1 MSSVMKPGM
10 RVGTGYDFHA
20 FEEGGRLV
28 LGGVEIPNDRGLKGH
43 SDADAVL
50 HAIMDALLGAAGLKD
65 IGSYFPNTDP
75 QYRKIS
81 SLLLLE
87 KVYRLIR
94 GKGFSVGNID
104 LTVITEEPRIQP
116 HIEAMKAN
124 LARILHLKAD
134 EIGIKATTMEGKG
147 TIGQGEGLAVQAI
160 ALLIQEGK

>member
-1 MSSVMKPGM
+1 MSSVMKTSV
-10 RVGTGYDFHA
+10 RVGTGYDFHL

-28 LGGVEIPNDRGLKGH
+28 LGGVEIPYHRGLKGH
-43 SDADAVL
+43 SDADALL

-65 IGSYFPNTDP
+65 IGSYFPNSNP

-87 KVYRLIR
+87 KVYRLVR
-94 GKGFSVGNID
+94 GKGFSVGNVD

-124 LARILHLKAD
+124 LARTLHLKAD

-147 TIGQGEGLAVQAI
+147 AIGQGEGLAVQAI
-160 ALLIQEGK
+160 ALLIKEK

>member
-1 MSSVMKPGM
+1 MSSVRKTGV
-10 RVGTGYDFHA
+10 RVGTGYDFHT

-28 LGGVEIPNDRGLKGH
+28 LGGVEIPYERGLKGH

-87 KVYRLIR
+87 KVYRLVR

-124 LARILHLKAD
+124 LARTLHLKAD

-160 ALLIQEGK
+160 ALLIKEG